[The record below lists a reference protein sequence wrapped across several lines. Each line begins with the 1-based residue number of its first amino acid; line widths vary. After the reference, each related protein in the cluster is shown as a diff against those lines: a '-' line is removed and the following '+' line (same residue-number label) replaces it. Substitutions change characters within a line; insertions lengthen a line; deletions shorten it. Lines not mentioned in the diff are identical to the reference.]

1 MDLKDNKDEG
11 IMMIVLF
18 WPIWVPALLI
28 IIYIGYKLMAL
39 GQGW

>member
-11 IMMIVLF
+11 LMMIVLF

-28 IIYIGYKLMAL
+28 IGYICFKLISL
-39 GQGW
+39 GEGW